1 MTIIFKVIVKVGQ
14 GHDIRVSGRGAVWDD
29 VCEFEREILV
39 GAVFLLNEPE
49 PVRDA
54 VCTNLISSSKAQSSG
69 VGQRQRESDR
79 SG

>member
-1 MTIIFKVIVKVGQ
+1 M
-14 GHDIRVSGRGAVWDD
+14 WDD